1 MDRHES
7 RWTSGDWTVA
17 GDEGHPN
24 VRFLRSAHHGQQRF
38 FTIFREKTTSRGR
51 TMYKK
56 LRKWW
61 KHLVSIQHL
70 KDWQMRWQKY
80 VVLKC
85 SLRPILKLLWGSK
98 GDLFWVMSYPPLGR
112 GPPFGGMSFSITLT
126 PKENN
131 EVLNP
136 SCLQSWKA
144 THNRKKPP
152 IFGRFWWFAAAGSH
166 ENNLDTSKVG
176 HVYPQFQGVHLWSPE
191 ILVLSESI
199 SENLC
204 DIPSLPGLL
213 KGRQEKDP
221 SQQTLHTHT
230 HRNKNINVH
239 RFSREQTCT
248 TTPWRLSFQHLSMQ
262 RLKSAKS

>member
-1 MDRHES
+1 MASLWKNHLKGMDRHES

-85 SLRPILKLLWGSK
+85 SHRPILKLLWGSK

-112 GPPFGGMSFSITLT
+112 GPLLA
-126 PKENN
+126 EC
-131 EVLNP
+131 P
-136 SCLQSWKA
+136 SQS
-144 THNRKKPP
+144 
-152 IFGRFWWFAAAGSH
+152 
-166 ENNLDTSKVG
+166 
-176 HVYPQFQGVHLWSPE
+176 
-191 ILVLSESI
+191 
-199 SENLC
+199 
-204 DIPSLPGLL
+204 PSLQ
-213 KGRQEKDP
+213 KKTTRCWI
-221 SQQTLHTHT
+221 LHIYRAGKQHT
-230 HRNKNINVH
+230 
-239 RFSREQTCT
+239 T
-248 TTPWRLSFQHLSMQ
+248 
-262 RLKSAKS
+262 